1 MGKLTRSLKLERDR
15 EGDLLNEERLEK
27 GWKEAATSPSMDAGM
42 AVGGGAASP
51 WRGNEE
57 VDEKRE
63 KPTVPLSPKPSPTSS
78 YRPSLSDPTNLVRYS
93 ATTVTGGGGGSASP
107 WRGKEG
113 AGEKSTLP
121 VAPSPPSS
129 YSSTANTSA
138 IAVKGPSPVGG
149 FAAVPKPEQ
158 AETRFSAVSAPVVSR
173 LEAGGG
179 GGGGRASGRP
189 GEGTTRGVSPLT
201 ARWRQ
206 EKLLGRAEL
215 ALRVCAF
222 LFSLISFSVM
232 ASDKTQG
239 WSGDSYYR
247 YSEYR
252 YVVGVNVIVFVYS
265 GVQIMA
271 YVYRF
276 SAGNLILAYL
286 LMSASSSA
294 ASLTEDTQALW
305 GKDPFTS
312 KAGGSVAIS
321 FLAFTAL
328 ALSALTSGY
337 HMYNCL

>member
-1 MGKLTRSLKLERDR
+1 
-15 EGDLLNEERLEK
+15 
-27 GWKEAATSPSMDAGM
+27 MDAGM

-57 VDEKRE
+57 VDEQRE
-63 KPTVPLSPKPSPTSS
+63 KPTVPLSPKPSPPSS
-78 YRPSLSDPTNLVRYS
+78 HRPHLSDPTNLVRYS
-93 ATTVTGGGGGSASP
+93 ATTVTGGGGGGSASP
-107 WRGKEG
+107 WRSKEG

-138 IAVKGPSPVGG
+138 IAVKGASPVGG
-149 FAAVPKPEQ
+149 FAAVKPEQ

-206 EKLLGRAEL
+206 ERLLGRAEL
-215 ALRVCAF
+215 GLRVCAF

-247 YSEYR
+247 YGEYR

-276 SAGNLILAYL
+276 SAGNLALRRFTICLGFAADQILAYL

-305 GKDPFTS
+305 GKDPFTN

-321 FLAFTAL
+321 FFAFTAL